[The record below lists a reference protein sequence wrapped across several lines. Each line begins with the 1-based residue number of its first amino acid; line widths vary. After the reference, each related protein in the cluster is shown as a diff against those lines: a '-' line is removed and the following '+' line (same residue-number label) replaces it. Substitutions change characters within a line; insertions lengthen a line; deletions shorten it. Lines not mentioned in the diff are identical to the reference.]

1 MPRVVIVGG
10 GAVGS
15 AVAYWLTADPAL
27 AGEVV
32 VVERDPAYT
41 RASSAL
47 SAGSI
52 RQQFS
57 TAVNVEI
64 GRFGIGFLR
73 EAGERLAVGDER
85 PDIALRETGYL
96 YLAQAR
102 TLDALAENHALQRA
116 HGADVALLS
125 PPALRER
132 FPWLAVDDLAGG
144 SLGLSGEGSFDG
156 YGLLRAFRAK
166 ATAQGACYVRGE
178 VTGLEIAAGRA
189 VAVRLGDGTAL
200 PCDVAVNAA
209 GPWAASVAAMAGI
222 DLPVRARARTVFV
235 LSCPEPLPG
244 CPVVIDTSGAWFRHE
259 GDRFVAGAPPTG
271 EDPDDAPL
279 EPDHALFDELVWPAL
294 AHRVPAFERLRV
306 QGAWAGYYEMNLF
319 DQNGIVGPHPAVPN
333 LLFVNGFS
341 GHGIQQSPAV
351 GRGLA
356 ELILHGGY
364 RTLDLAALGWERL
377 LANRPLVERNV
388 I

>member
-15 AVAYWLTADPAL
+15 AAAYWLTADPAF
-27 AGEVV
+27 AGAVV

-57 TAVNVEI
+57 TAVNIEI
-64 GRFGIGFLR
+64 GQFGIGFLR

-102 TLDALAENHALQRA
+102 ALDALAENHALQRA
-116 HGADVALLS
+116 HGADVALL
-125 PPALRER
+125 PPQALRER

-166 ATAQGACYVRGE
+166 ATAQGASYLRGE

-189 VAVRLGDGTAL
+189 VAVRLGDGSAL

-244 CPVVIDTSGAWFRHE
+244 CPVVIDTSGVWFRHE

-271 EDPDDAPL
+271 QDPDDAPL

-319 DQNGIVGPHPAVPN
+319 DQNGIVGAHPAVQN
-333 LLFVNGFS
+333 LLFANGFS

-377 LANRPLVERNV
+377 LADRPLVERNV